1 MRKLNVVLI
10 HENKTEDALLK
21 IKDNSLT
28 ITTNDGNLIKI
39 PYSNIKDFSYNEKAE
54 QLHIIQYGESITCL
68 GMKKDQQLINQLR
81 EELQQ
86 KNEDEKI
93 IQTEYVK
100 AEQKKTNFDN
110 NISSVSSKKENQ
122 TTTLNN
128 EQVNNVD
135 NAAESGIDIFNL
147 MRVIIGIGG
156 LIWCAYWIFGGAETS
171 SLRNRAESAAI
182 SNLAGD
188 YLSSSEISCKYNS
201 TSGDI
206 IIVKCTTT
214 NDILIESFDSDIIW
228 FGYLPNAS
236 GSKYRYSIGNNKAEV
251 ISELN

>member
-1 MRKLNVVLI
+1 MAKVEV
-10 HENKTEDALLK
+10 
-21 IKDNSLT
+21 
-28 ITTNDGNLIKI
+28 
-39 PYSNIKDFSYNEKAE
+39 
-54 QLHIIQYGESITCL
+54 
-68 GMKKDQQLINQLR
+68 
-81 EELQQ
+81 
-86 KNEDEKI
+86 
-93 IQTEYVK
+93 
-100 AEQKKTNFDN
+100 
-110 NISSVSSKKENQ
+110 VSSKKENQ

-135 NAAESGIDIFNL
+135 NAAESGIDISYL
-147 MRVIIGIGG
+147 ILIGF
-156 LIWCAYWIFGGAETS
+156 LIWCAYWFLGGAEKS

-228 FGYLPNAS
+228 FGYLPSAS
-236 GSKYRYSIGNNKAEV
+236 GNKYRYSVGNNKTEV